1 MSDEEDD
8 DYDEEDDEGEEEEE
22 QEEEEGGENDANKQA
37 NVERDKKILLDI
49 KDYIDRV
56 RDRMKRALLDK
67 MKMNELE
74 ASLER
79 ALSEGEESNR
89 RPQRHSEEPDLNWE
103 EYENLDDAQ
112 RALLLERAI
121 RVLADD
127 RSEMPAA
134 YGLKG
139 KKKY

>member
-1 MSDEEDD
+1 MS
-8 DYDEEDDEGEEEEE
+8 
-22 QEEEEGGENDANKQA
+22 
-37 NVERDKKILLDI
+37 
-49 KDYIDRV
+49 
-56 RDRMKRALLDK
+56 
-67 MKMNELE
+67 ELE

-79 ALSEGEESNR
+79 ALSDGEESNR
-89 RPQRHSEEPDLNWE
+89 RQQRHHSEEPELNWE
-103 EYENLDDAQ
+103 DYENLDDAQ

-139 KKKY
+139 RARY

>member
-1 MSDEEDD
+1 
-8 DYDEEDDEGEEEEE
+8 
-22 QEEEEGGENDANKQA
+22 
-37 NVERDKKILLDI
+37 
-49 KDYIDRV
+49 
-56 RDRMKRALLDK
+56 
-67 MKMNELE
+67 MKMSELE
-74 ASLER
+74 ASLEN
-79 ALSEGEESNR
+79 ALSHGDESNR
-89 RPQRHSEEPDLNWE
+89 RQQSHSEEPELNWE

-139 KKKY
+139 KARY

>member
-1 MSDEEDD
+1 MS
-8 DYDEEDDEGEEEEE
+8 
-22 QEEEEGGENDANKQA
+22 
-37 NVERDKKILLDI
+37 
-49 KDYIDRV
+49 
-56 RDRMKRALLDK
+56 
-67 MKMNELE
+67 ELE

-79 ALSEGEESNR
+79 ALSDGEESNR
-89 RPQRHSEEPDLNWE
+89 RQQRHIEEPELNWE
-103 EYENLDDAQ
+103 DYENLDDAQ

-139 KKKY
+139 KARY

>member
-1 MSDEEDD
+1 
-8 DYDEEDDEGEEEEE
+8 
-22 QEEEEGGENDANKQA
+22 
-37 NVERDKKILLDI
+37 
-49 KDYIDRV
+49 
-56 RDRMKRALLDK
+56 MKRSLLDK
-67 MKMNELE
+67 MKMSELE

-79 ALSEGEESNR
+79 ALSDGEESNR
-89 RPQRHSEEPDLNWE
+89 RQQRHSEEPELNWE
-103 EYENLDDAQ
+103 DYENLDDAQ

-139 KKKY
+139 RARY

>member
-1 MSDEEDD
+1 
-8 DYDEEDDEGEEEEE
+8 
-22 QEEEEGGENDANKQA
+22 
-37 NVERDKKILLDI
+37 
-49 KDYIDRV
+49 
-56 RDRMKRALLDK
+56 
-67 MKMNELE
+67 MKMSELE

-79 ALSEGEESNR
+79 ALSDGEESNR
-89 RPQRHSEEPDLNWE
+89 RQQRHHSEEPELNWE
-103 EYENLDDAQ
+103 DYENLDDAQ

-139 KKKY
+139 RARY